1 MLRETIKTYLKSVMR
16 KQILILFFLVLI
28 PLTGFSQVE
37 KYKSVF
43 TLNFIRYIGWA
54 EEAKQGDFVIGV
66 LKNSKIANWLTQQS
80 AGKKFG
86 YQNVVIKQFSNVDE
100 VTDCQVLYVS
110 SYINFSRHADTLKDK
125 LGKNSLI
132 ITESEGATDHGAV
145 INFVVRDNN
154 LKFEVD
160 EANAQSLGLSISS
173 KLANM
178 AAAIKK

>member
-1 MLRETIKTYLKSVMR
+1 MR
-16 KQILILFFLVLI
+16 KQFLILFFLVLI

-66 LKNSKIANWLTQQS
+66 LKNSKIADWLTEQS

-86 YQNVVIKQFSNVDE
+86 YQNVVIKQFNSVED

-110 SYINFSRHADTLKDK
+110 SYINFSRHAETLKGT

-160 EANAQSLGLSISS
+160 EANAQTLGLSISS

>member
-1 MLRETIKTYLKSVMR
+1 MR
-16 KQILILFFLVLI
+16 KQFLLLFFLVLI
-28 PLTGFSQVE
+28 PLSGFSQVE

-66 LKNSKIANWLTQQS
+66 LKNSSIAQLLNSQS

-86 YQNVVIKQFSNVDE
+86 YQNVVIKEFNNVDQ

-110 SYINFSRHADTLKDK
+110 SYVNFARHAETIKSK

-132 ITESEGATDHGAV
+132 ITESEGATDYGSV

-154 LKFEVD
+154 LKFEID
-160 EANAQSLGLSISS
+160 GENAKSCGLSISS
-173 KLANM
+173 KLENM